1 MTAESDNATPGVDR
15 HRHEYPAPAR
25 RLAHLRRRR
34 DRPHPTRLPHRHRA
48 PRPRRRAHRANRA
61 GAVDRAVA
69 TVEEFRQIA
78 AEHGATTIFVAAT
91 SAVRDA
97 SNGPE
102 LRERIK
108 ETSGLTVEI
117 IGGDREA
124 QLTFA
129 GATSASACGT
139 LLVADLGGGSMEP
152 IAARNGAIL
161 PRLVRTRL
169 RTAHRAPRHHADPP
183 ERAMVAAAE
192 ADARALLDPE
202 AGQDPAG

>member
-1 MTAESDNATPGVDR
+1 MTTQPLASIDIGTNTLRLLVASPTFDGDAIGLTQLASRTATVRLGHGVER
-15 HRHEYPAPAR
+15 TGQIEQE
-25 RLAHLRRRR
+25 RL
-34 DRPHPTRLPHRHRA
+34 
-48 PRPRRRAHRANRA
+48 
-61 GAVDRAVA
+61 DRAVA